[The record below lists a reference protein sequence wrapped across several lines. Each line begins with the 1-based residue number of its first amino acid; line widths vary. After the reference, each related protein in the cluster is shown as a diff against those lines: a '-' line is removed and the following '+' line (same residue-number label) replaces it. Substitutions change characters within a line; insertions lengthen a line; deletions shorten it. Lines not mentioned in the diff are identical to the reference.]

1 MIRRMLKGAFLLV
14 TLLAFT
20 LCYSGHAQEYSGTI
34 RGTVT
39 DSAGA
44 VLTNASVVLVNVG
57 TAEQLTQSTNKEGYY
72 TFTDLQPAD
81 YTVKVTAPAFAPWEG
96 KLTLRVAQEA
106 VINAKLKPG
115 VVAASVTVTDVTPT
129 INMANGTLS
138 DVKEETRIATIPVV
152 NSDFLNVLNYTPGV
166 VAGGYGGQGGGSA
179 IAGSSLGG
187 YFTRVNGI
195 PGGSVTF
202 MVDGQNANDRFTNDL
217 QITPQPLQT
226 IQELKVTTSN
236 GGAEYS
242 TPGVVDVVTKSGTN
256 VFHGQV
262 SELYETGGLAAW
274 GFDSKPS
281 ANPEH
286 PHLVHNEFGGQIGGP
301 VRIPKIYNG
310 TDKTFFYFDVLKQ
323 LQYKQAVDA
332 QLVPMKAWT
341 TPTDGYYDFSA
352 YLNPYINANGNLV
365 TAYDPYTSVY
375 NPSTGY
381 VTRTPFYLNQIP
393 VGRVNAVGAK
403 ILSYLPTTSSPGSQ
417 CPGGT
422 CTAAQWA
429 SGVNWINPASSATDN
444 ILRYTGKGDH
454 LFGKNLLS
462 GRYSYV
468 DEPQLR
474 PDYGGNLLNPRT
486 NVYSG
491 HNGTLSFTS
500 PIGARAVNEAHL
512 GVQIFNMYGGPLPQP
527 GILAALGLPA
537 YPQNPALAWPG
548 IDVYD
553 NNLGLSY
560 IDRSNPKSQPNQN
573 VSLSDSFSYIRGKH
587 EMKFG
592 FSVTDYRLNTLE
604 TQNPGGNYQF
614 LGNFTAQQ
622 AQCADG
628 TQPVEGS
635 CDESGAASGILS
647 GSGVVTQEFTGIAL
661 ADLLLGETDLSY
673 LGITPIF
680 HTRQADYAGYAQD
693 NFKLNPRLTL
703 NLGLRYE
710 YWTPYTD
717 AGGLG
722 ATLNFNTN
730 TTGTCTIPTYISGT
744 SSPQAC
750 LPAGTFPGAPWFGQS
765 QPSVVIPNSGSG
777 QDPNVISAYEGAGL
791 PLERA
796 STAGLNN
803 ALWNMSKDD
812 WAPRL
817 GFAYQLNSKSVIRGG
832 YGIYYWTIPLV
843 QYQQNQRDD
852 DPWTTQLQN
861 QTDYGSNQ
869 VPAELA
875 FPVGPSPLASQSGFN
890 TVPANYGTTA
900 FPDPRQ
906 LGQRFLNTGTVT
918 ASSVENSNGFEIA
931 PFDPNYHAQMA
942 QEWNLTVE
950 RDLGHNWVAS
960 LGYVG
965 NHASN
970 LVNFDPIN
978 TPLPTELACTAPYSA
993 ACTTTLDLT
1002 PYPIYNHP
1010 SGSSDMDEFR
1020 WQGYSNHNDMRA
1032 EIKHTFHD
1040 FLLQSYFTWA
1050 KSLTTSE
1057 GTWNAFGALEVQPAT
1072 LTNNEPYANRVRAQY
1087 APDSYLAAKTFV
1099 INGNYELPLGRG
1111 KLFLGNAN
1119 TTANE
1124 VVSGWTVTMFYMWH
1138 SGLPFSP
1145 GFTTQGA
1152 TYVLAPGN
1160 TNRGILARGQRRPA
1174 EWYNDSVW
1182 DPASNLA
1189 YAGQTFEKRDNPLDA
1204 QLLGNIPRNYMTGPG
1219 FSQADGTLYKVTPIG
1234 GHVKF
1239 NLAMQV
1245 FNVFNH
1251 TNFGLPG
1258 AATSTSPLNGA
1269 ITGING
1275 AARYVQF
1282 QGRLIF

>member
-1 MIRRMLKGAFLLV
+1 MIRRMLKSALLLV
-14 TLLAFT
+14 TFFAFA
-20 LCYSGHAQEYSGTI
+20 LCYSGHAQNNNGTI

-44 VLTNASVVLVNVG
+44 VLTNANVVLVNVG
-57 TAEQLTQSTNKEGYY
+57 TAEQLTQLTNKEGYY
-72 TFTDLQPAD
+72 TFTDLAPAD

-96 KLTLRVAQEA
+96 KLTLRVSQEA

-115 VVAASVTVTDVTPT
+115 SVTATVTVTDVTPV
-129 INMANGTLS
+129 INVANGTLS
-138 DVKEETRIATIPVV
+138 DVKEATQISTMPAV
-152 NSDFLNVLNYTPGV
+152 NSDFINILNYSPGV
-166 VAGGYGGQGGGSA
+166 VAGGYGGQGGGTKTV
-179 IAGSSLGG
+179 GSIVQNA
-187 YFTRVNGI
+187 YTRVNGI

-202 MVDGQNANDRFTNDL
+202 MVDGQDANDRFTNDL
-217 QITPQPLQT
+217 QATPQPLQT

-262 SELYETGGLAAW
+262 SEFYEDGAFSAW
-274 GFDSKPS
+274 GFNSKTS
-281 ANPEH
+281 ANPKH

-301 VRIPKIYNG
+301 VRIPKLYNG

-323 LQYKQAVDA
+323 LHYQHAVDQ
-332 QLVPMKAWT
+332 QLVPMAAWT
-341 TPTDGYYDFSA
+341 TPNSNGFYDYSA
-352 YLNPYINANGNLV
+352 YLNVFSSSGAPV
-365 TAYDPYTSVY
+365 TIYDPLTSKY
-375 NPSTGY
+375 DPTTGY
-381 VTRTPFYLNQIP
+381 VTRTPFPGNLIP
-393 VGRVNAVGAK
+393 ENRVNPVAKK
-403 ILSYLPTTSSPGSQ
+403 ILSYLPTTSSGGSQ
-417 CPGGT
+417 CSGGT

-429 SGVNWINPASSATDN
+429 SGVNWINPASSQTDN

-468 DEPQLR
+468 DEPQVR

-491 HNGTLSFTS
+491 HNGTMSFTS

-512 GVQIFNMYGGPLPQP
+512 GIQYFNMYGGPLPQP
-527 GILAALGLPA
+527 GILSALGLPA

-573 VSLSDSFSYIRGKH
+573 VSLSDNFSYIRGKH

-592 FSVTDYRLNTLE
+592 FSVTNYRLNTLE

-622 AQCADG
+622 GQCLLGEAPPCGTGAGDG
-628 TQPVEGS
+628 PAPGITAGS
-635 CDESGAASGILS
+635 A
-647 GSGVVTQEFTGIAL
+647 VVTQEFTGAAL
-661 ADLLLGETDLSY
+661 ADLLLGETDGSF

-680 HTRQADYAGYAQD
+680 HTRQTDYAGYAQD
-693 NFKLNPRLTL
+693 NLKLTPRLTL

-730 TTGTCTIPTYISGT
+730 TVGTCSIPTYISGGST
-744 SSPQAC
+744 PQAC
-750 LPAGTFPGAPWFGQS
+750 KPAGSFPGAPWFAQS

-777 QDPNVISAYEGAGL
+777 QDPNILAAYAGAGL
-791 PLERA
+791 PIQRA
-796 STAGLNN
+796 SDAGLSNS
-803 ALWNMSKDD
+803 LWNMNNNNWS
-812 WAPRL
+812 PRL
-817 GFAYQLNSKSVIRGG
+817 GFAYQFDPKTVVRGG

-852 DPWTTQLQN
+852 VPWTTQLRN
-861 QTDYGSNQ
+861 QADYGSNET
-869 VPAELA
+869 PAELA
-875 FPVGPSPLASQSGFN
+875 FPVGPSPLQSQSGSN
-890 TVPANYGTTA
+890 TVPAG
-900 FPDPRQ
+900 FVDPRQ

-918 ASSVENSNGFEIA
+918 PSSVESPNGFSIA
-931 PFDPNYHAQMA
+931 PFDPNYHAQEA

-950 RDLGHNWVAS
+950 RDLGHNWAAS
-960 LGYVG
+960 IGYVG
-965 NHASN
+965 NHGSH
-970 LVNFDPIN
+970 LVNFDPVN
-978 TPLPTELACTAPYSA
+978 TPLPTELSGTNDSNN
-993 ACTTTLDLT
+993 LDLT
-1002 PYPIYNHP
+1002 PYPLYNYP
-1010 SGSSDMDEFR
+1010 SGSGSMDVFR
-1020 WQGYSNHNDMRA
+1020 WQGYSNHNELRA
-1032 EIKHTFHD
+1032 EVKHTYKD

-1057 GTWNAFGALEVQPAT
+1057 GTWNSFGALEVAPTT
-1072 LTNNEPYANRVRAQY
+1072 LTNNAPYSTRVAEQY

-1099 INGNYELPLGRG
+1099 INGHYELPLGTG
-1111 KLFLGNAN
+1111 KQFLGNAN
-1119 TTANE
+1119 TTTNE
-1124 VVSGWTVTMFYMWH
+1124 VVSGWNVTAFYMWH

-1145 GFTTQGA
+1145 GYSTQGA

-1160 TNRGILARGQRRPA
+1160 TNRGVLPRGQRTA
-1174 EWYNDSVW
+1174 AKWYDDSLW
-1182 DPASNLA
+1182 DPASGFA
-1189 YAGQTFEKRDNPLDA
+1189 YAGQTFMKRDNPLDA

-1219 FSQADGTLYKVTPIG
+1219 FSNADGTLYKITPIG
-1234 GHVKF
+1234 EHVK
-1239 NLAMQV
+1239 LQLEMQV

-1251 TNFGLPG
+1251 TNYGLPG
-1258 AATSTSPLNGA
+1258 AATSTNPTNGA
-1269 ITGING
+1269 ITSFIGV
-1275 AARYVQF
+1275 ARYVQF
-1282 QGRLIF
+1282 QGKLSF